1 MYIIAGFPRDW
12 VKGGR
17 ECGNSN
23 FQYIEI
29 GFVRSCRWWSVG
41 VLSKYPT
48 GIPSPTTKPKVSIQL
63 SSMCPERIFISDE
76 DE

>member
-12 VKGGR
+12 VKGDVNV
-17 ECGNSN
+17 ETQISN
-23 FQYIEI
+23 ILKL
-29 GFVRSCRWWSVG
+29 GSFVRVVG
-41 VLSKYPT
+41 GRYPT
-48 GIPSPTTKPKVSIQL
+48 GIPSLTTKPKVSIQV